1 MSSSLSSVPMH
12 QARIAYGCASLV
24 ILLGIAT
31 FCVGVPS
38 AFTIGMISL
47 AAASLLA
54 RPISIAILL
63 LHVVAA
69 LVALVPVLRRDRS
82 ARGLAWLAL
91 LLNGAGIALAAL
103 FAWLLPGVFEELLDA
118 AAGGA
123 AFVH

>member
-1 MSSSLSSVPMH
+1 MSSGLSELSMH

-24 ILLGIAT
+24 ILLGVAT

-47 AAASLLA
+47 AAASVLA

-63 LHVVAA
+63 LHVAAA
-69 LVALVPVLRRDRS
+69 LVALVPALRRHRG

-91 LLNGAGIALAAL
+91 VLNGAGIALAAL
-103 FAWLLPGVFEELLDA
+103 CAWLLPGVFERLLDA
-118 AAGGA
+118 AADGA